1 MKQQPVIVVAGPTA
15 SGKTDFALQLAQHY
29 PIEVISADSRQVYRY
44 MDIGT
49 AKASQQEQ
57 QLVVHHLL
65 DIVDPDNDFSVADYT
80 ELAHKAIAEVV
91 SRGKIPVVVGGTG
104 LYVRAVTDGL
114 IDAPSEDAALR
125 AELLAQEQQCSGCLY
140 QRLLDVDN
148 TLALALHPNDIT
160 RIVRGLEVYLQTG
173 TQLSQLQH
181 QHGFQEQR
189 YRTLK
194 FAIAMDRAQLYERIN
209 HRVEIML
216 ADGLLAEVQN
226 LLDRGYDP
234 QLKAL
239 RTIGYR
245 QIIAHLRDGLSL
257 DEAVA
262 WIQLDSRRYAKRQ
275 LTWFRKDKTINW
287 VDYPVEFGNIAKWID
302 EFYFN

>member
-1 MKQQPVIVVAGPTA
+1 MKQQSVIVLVGPTA
-15 SGKTDFALQLAQHY
+15 SGKTDFAIKLAQHY
-29 PIEVISADSRQVYRY
+29 PIEVISADSRQVYRH

-49 AKASQQEQ
+49 AKVSKQEQ
-57 QLVVHHLL
+57 QQVTHHLI
-65 DIVDPDNDFSVADYT
+65 DVVEPDKDFSVADYT
-80 ELAHKAIAEVV
+80 ELAHQAIIDVI
-91 SRGKIPVVVGGTG
+91 SRGKIPVIVGGTG
-104 LYVRAVTDGL
+104 LYVRALTEGL
-114 IDAPSEDAALR
+114 IDAPSEDADLR
-125 AELLAQEQQCSGCLY
+125 VELLTQERQCAGTLY
-140 QRLLDVDN
+140 QRLLEVDN
-148 TLALALHPNDIT
+148 TLALALHPHDIT
-160 RIVRGLEVYLQTG
+160 RIVRGLEVYLHTG

-181 QHGFQEQR
+181 SHGFKEQR

-209 HRVEIML
+209 KRVEIMF
-216 ADGLLAEVQN
+216 ANGLLAEAQN
-226 LLDRGYDP
+226 LLDCGYDP
-234 QLKAL
+234 ELKAL

-245 QIIAHLRDGLSL
+245 QAIACLREGLSR

-287 VDYPVEFGNIAKWID
+287 VDYHEEFVNIEKWID

>member
-181 QHGFQEQR
+181 QHGFKEQR